1 MGTGA
6 SCLIHCDLL
15 AGLGHLWGVWWQVA
29 PVLNQPMVGS
39 EPERS
44 ILRLSVKSA

>member
-29 PVLNQPMVGS
+29 PVLSPWWDQSQKG
-39 EPERS
+39 
-44 ILRLSVKSA
+44 AF